1 MVRDRWVCEDGVMT
15 KRQLIDE
22 ILVVNPSAEPA
33 FLADFDDGELE
44 EYLQRLLL
52 LGAPRITGDAHKYD
66 RYFDKC
72 PAVSTNPPQPKTVGF
87 NQPSLPTALAM

>member
-1 MVRDRWVCEDGVMT
+1 MT

-33 FLADFDDGELE
+33 FLADFQDGELE

-52 LGAPRITGDAHKYD
+52 LGAPRITGDVHKYD
-66 RYFDKC
+66 RYFENR
-72 PAVSTNPPQPKTVGF
+72 PAANANPPQPKTVGF